1 MVGKPVGRNKKIM
14 PTLTIPKELTSQ
26 GELVV
31 IPRKE
36 YEEFLRLRLN
46 HIKEVAMTPQ
56 QKKILQ
62 QARKNLA
69 QGKFLTIHE
78 LKQKL
83 GIKG

>member
-1 MVGKPVGRNKKIM
+1 M
-14 PTLTIPKELTSQ
+14 PTITIPRELISKE
-26 GELVV
+26 ELVV

-36 YEEFLRLRLN
+36 YEEFLRIRLRN
-46 HIKEVAMTPQ
+46 IKEVPMTTR
-56 QKKILQ
+56 QKRILQ

-83 GIKG
+83 GIKS